1 MSDRKRVG
9 SELIG
14 ASLKSE
20 SSNDYP
26 SIVLDD
32 DTRVIECANAIQ
44 WIVQR
49 RRGSRWHSRYFC
61 RTKEGLLLY
70 ARPITPELLAL
81 PDRFPDDRDNS
92 AADSSLVAL
101 VPDLHET
108 LCDTSRMP
116 ARVSNLTVAHLDSPG
131 ADRDSEDT

>member
-44 WIVQR
+44 WIVQKR
-49 RRGSRWHSRYFC
+49 SGSRWRGRYFC

-70 ARPITPELLAL
+70 ASPITPELLAL
-81 PDRFPDDRDNS
+81 PDRFPEDGGNGEAKAPQATR
-92 AADSSLVAL
+92 A
-101 VPDLHET
+101 PGLHET
-108 LCDTSRMP
+108 RCSQPPAASLGQCSVNAADTPSGG
-116 ARVSNLTVAHLDSPG
+116 S
-131 ADRDSEDT
+131 DSEDT